1 MTQWPMRSLEDIAT
15 VFGGGTPARASA
27 AFWGGD
33 IPWVTPTDLPMPDDG
48 ISAVSTT
55 AECITSFGLANS
67 SATLVPAGTVL
78 FSSRATIGKVAVAG
92 VPVTTIQGF
101 ANFAPGPDV
110 LPRYLAYA
118 LWHRRNDI
126 ARLSGSTTFR
136 EVSRGS
142 LRKYCL
148 PVPPIPEQERIV
160 ALLDEA
166 DALRK
171 LRAQADKRTADLI
184 PALFHDM
191 FGDPEHTRFP
201 VTQLVETVDP
211 GRPVTYGILKP
222 GPNIPSGIPYI
233 RVVDIKFGRLDANRL
248 QKTTDEIARS
258 YRRSCLTPGDILV
271 TIRGTVG
278 RTCIIPTELAGAN
291 ITQDTARIAPID
303 NIEAMYLYEF
313 LNTPWAQGW
322 MSQHMLGQ
330 AVKGINLGDLR
341 RLPVPIPPLEMQ
353 STFAQKVQHAQ
364 QLKNLQHGAIQH
376 TENLLHSV
384 LSHAFTG
391 DL

>member
-1 MTQWPMRSLEDIAT
+1 
-15 VFGGGTPARASA
+15 
-27 AFWGGD
+27 
-33 IPWVTPTDLPMPDDG
+33 MPDDG